1 MFLIWNDLS
10 LEKSRS
16 LKTYQMK
23 HYLYP
28 FSGDIIVDH
37 CNYAQMEVLTAN
49 SPFIEVWGKKKG
61 YGQTC
66 LNQIVNIQNR
76 NI

>member
-1 MFLIWNDLS
+1 
-10 LEKSRS
+10 
-16 LKTYQMK
+16 MK

-49 SPFIEVWGKKKG
+49 SPFIEVWGKKKRLWSDLPKPDSEHPK
-61 YGQTC
+61 QKH
-66 LNQIVNIQNR
+66 LINQKKIVSSVDKAHSQI
-76 NI
+76 